1 MNIVNTK
8 VDDLTHQ
15 LTLNIAAEDYAAA
28 EKKKLNDIRRRA
40 DFKGFRKGMA
50 PMSLIQKVYGGQALG
65 DAINEII
72 NEQLYG
78 YINDNKLRVV
88 GEPLPSEDQPENEWR
103 SGADFTFKFD
113 VAETKELTF
122 DLGKDDKVPY
132 YNINVTEAAKK
143 EMKQNMLQQAGTLQD
158 AGKAGEEDFVIA
170 DLDNGEKK
178 VEGAYIAVRN
188 VEGDAHKLFVGAKPG
203 DQFDVDV
210 NAAFS
215 NETDRASMLKV
226 KKEEL
231 AGINPVFHATVKTV
245 RTFVAAVESQ
255 ETYDRLFGED
265 KVHSAEE
272 FDQAVA
278 AQLAANYK
286 QEADYRL
293 SKDIRD
299 YLVQKADI
307 QLPDAFLK
315 RWLLHI
321 NEGKFTAEQI
331 DADYPG
337 FAADFRWQIV
347 RDYLMGKYGLKVED
361 KDLREAAE
369 AYVAYQYAMYGMGN
383 VPQELLKGAAEN
395 VMKDEN
401 QRRRVTESVE
411 EQKVI
416 SAVKEVITQAP
427 KKISGEKFREL
438 K

>member
-1 MNIVNTK
+1 M
-8 VDDLTHQ
+8 
-15 LTLNIAAEDYAAA
+15 
-28 EKKKLNDIRRRA
+28 
-40 DFKGFRKGMA
+40 
-50 PMSLIQKVYGGQALG
+50 
-65 DAINEII
+65 
-72 NEQLYG
+72 
-78 YINDNKLRVV
+78 
-88 GEPLPSEDQPENEWR
+88 
-103 SGADFTFKFD
+103 
-113 VAETKELTF
+113 
-122 DLGKDDKVPY
+122 
-132 YNINVTEAAKK
+132 
-143 EMKQNMLQQAGTLQD
+143 
-158 AGKAGEEDFVIA
+158 
-170 DLDNGEKK
+170 
-178 VEGAYIAVRN
+178 EGAYIAVRN

-401 QRRRVTESVE
+401 QMRRVTESVE

-427 KKISGEKFREL
+427 KKISVEKFREL

>member
-1 MNIVNTK
+1 MNIVNK
-8 VDDLTHQ
+8 QLDELTHQ
-15 LTLNIAAEDYAAA
+15 LTLEIAAADYAEA
-28 EKKKLNDIRRRA
+28 EKKKLQEIRRKA
-40 DFKGFRKGMA
+40 EFKGFRKGMV
-50 PMSLIQKVYGGQALG
+50 PMSLIQKVYGPQALG
-65 DAINEII
+65 DAINAII

-401 QRRRVTESVE
+401 QMRRVTESVE

-427 KKISGEKFREL
+427 KKISVEKFREL

>member
-8 VDDLTHQ
+8 VDELTHQ

-78 YINDNKLRVV
+78 YINDNNLRVV

-158 AGKAGEEDFVIA
+158 AAKAGEEDFVIA
-170 DLDNGEKK
+170 DLDNGEKN

-188 VEGDAHKLFVGAKPG
+188 VEGDAHKLFLGAKPG
-203 DQFDVDV
+203 DQFDVDI

-215 NETDRASMLKV
+215 NETDRASMIKV

-265 KVHSAEE
+265 KVHSTEE
-272 FDQAVA
+272 FDQAIA

-307 QLPDAFLK
+307 ELPDAFLK

-347 RDYLMGKYGLKVED
+347 RDYLMGKYGLKIED

-401 QRRRVTESVE
+401 QMRRVTESVE

-427 KKISGEKFREL
+427 KKISVEKFREL

>member
-307 QLPDAFLK
+307 QLPDTFLK

-401 QRRRVTESVE
+401 QMRRVTESVE

-416 SAVKEVITQAP
+416 SAVKEVITLAP
-427 KKISGEKFREL
+427 KKISVEKFREL

>member
-8 VDDLTHQ
+8 VDELTHQ

-28 EKKKLNDIRRRA
+28 EKKKLNDIRRKA
-40 DFKGFRKGMA
+40 EFKGFRKGMV

-72 NEQLYG
+72 NQQLYG
-78 YINDNKLRVV
+78 YINDNQLRVV

-113 VAETKELTF
+113 IAETKELTF
-122 DLGKDDKVPY
+122 DLGKDDKVTY

-143 EMKQNMLQQAGTLQD
+143 EMKENMLRQVGNLED
-158 AGKAGEEDFVIA
+158 AEKAGEDDFVTA
-170 DLDNGEKK
+170 DLDNGEKT
-178 VEGAYIAVRN
+178 VEDAYIAVRN
-188 VEGDAHKLFVGAKPG
+188 VEGEAHKLFVGCKPG
-203 DQFDVDV
+203 DQFDVDI
-210 NAAFS
+210 NAAFT
-215 NETDRASMLKV
+215 NETDRASMIKV

-245 RTFVAAVESQ
+245 RTFVSAKEGQ
-255 ETYDRLFGED
+255 EAYDRLFGED

-272 FDQAVA
+272 FDAAVA
-278 AQLAANYK
+278 GQLEANYK

-299 YLVQKADI
+299 YLVGKADI

-315 RWLLHI
+315 RWLLRI

-331 DADYPG
+331 ETDYPG

-347 RDYLMGKYGLKVED
+347 RDYLMGKYGLKIED

-369 AYVAYQYAMYGMGN
+369 SYVAYQYAMYGI
-383 VPQELLKGAAEN
+383 
-395 VMKDEN
+395 
-401 QRRRVTESVE
+401 TESVE

-416 SAVKEVITQAP
+416 AAVRDVISLNA
-427 KKISGEKFREL
+427 KKISVEKFREL

>member
-401 QRRRVTESVE
+401 QMRRVTESVE

-427 KKISGEKFREL
+427 KKISVEKFREL

>member
-1 MNIVNTK
+1 MNIVNK
-8 VDDLTHQ
+8 QLDELTHQ
-15 LTLNIAAEDYAAA
+15 LTLEIAAADYAEA
-28 EKKKLNDIRRRA
+28 EKKKLHEIRRKA
-40 DFKGFRKGMA
+40 EFKGFRKGMV
-50 PMSLIQKVYGGQALG
+50 PMSLIQKVYGPQALG
-65 DAINEII
+65 DVINGII

-88 GEPLPSEDQPENEWR
+88 GEPLPSEDQPDNEWK
-103 SGADFTFKFD
+103 SGSDFTFKFD

-132 YNINVTEAAKK
+132 YNINITEAAKK
-143 EMKQNMLQQAGTLQD
+143 EMKENMLRQVGTLED

-188 VEGDAHKLFVGAKPG
+188 VEGDAHKLFAGCKKG
-203 DQFDVDV
+203 DQFDVNV
-210 NAAFS
+210 NEAFT
-215 NETDRASMLKV
+215 NETDRASMLKL

-231 AGINPVFHATVKTV
+231 EGLNPVFHAVVNNV
-245 RTFVAAVESQ
+245 RTFVAAKESQ
-255 ETYDRLFGED
+255 DTYDKLFGAD
-265 KVHSAEE
+265 QVHSAEE
-272 FDQAVA
+272 FDQAIA
-278 AQLAANYK
+278 ARLAANYK

-293 SKDIRD
+293 SKDVRD
-299 YLVQKADI
+299 YLVEKAAI

-331 DADYPG
+331 EAEYPA

-347 RDYLMGKYGLKVED
+347 RDYLMGKYGLKIED
-361 KDLREAAE
+361 KDLHEAAE

-383 VPQELLKGAAEN
+383 VPQELIRGAAEN

-401 QRRRVTESVE
+401 QMRRVTESVE

-416 SAVKEVITQAP
+416 AAVKDVISLAS
-427 KKISGEKFREL
+427 KKISVEKFREL

>member
-8 VDDLTHQ
+8 VDELTHQ

-78 YINDNKLRVV
+78 YINDNNLRVV

-122 DLGKDDKVPY
+122 DLGKDDKVPS

-158 AGKAGEEDFVIA
+158 AAKAGEEDFVIA
-170 DLDNGEKK
+170 DLDNGEKN

-188 VEGDAHKLFVGAKPG
+188 VEGDAHKLFLGAKPG
-203 DQFDVDV
+203 DQFDVDI

-215 NETDRASMLKV
+215 NETDRASMIKV

-265 KVHSAEE
+265 KVHSTEE
-272 FDQAVA
+272 FDQAIA

-307 QLPDAFLK
+307 ELPDAFLK

-347 RDYLMGKYGLKVED
+347 RDYLMGKYGLKIED

-401 QRRRVTESVE
+401 QMRRVTESVE

-427 KKISGEKFREL
+427 KKISVEKFREL

>member
-1 MNIVNTK
+1 MNIVNK
-8 VDDLTHQ
+8 QLDELTHQ
-15 LTLNIAAEDYAAA
+15 LTLEIAAADYAEA
-28 EKKKLNDIRRRA
+28 EKKKLQEIRRKA
-40 DFKGFRKGMA
+40 EFKGFRKGMV
-50 PMSLIQKVYGGQALG
+50 PMSLIQKVYGPQALG
-65 DAINEII
+65 DAINAII

-88 GEPLPSEDQPENEWR
+88 GEPLPSEDQPDNEWK

-143 EMKQNMLQQAGTLQD
+143 EMKENMLRQIGTLED
-158 AGKAGEEDFVIA
+158 ADKAGEEDFVTA
-170 DLDNGEKK
+170 DMDNGEKK

-188 VEGDAHKLFVGAKPG
+188 VEGAAHKLFVGCKKG
-203 DQFDVDV
+203 DQFDVNV
-210 NAAFS
+210 NEAFT
-215 NETDRASMLKV
+215 NETDRASMLKLR
-226 KKEEL
+226 KDEL
-231 AGINPVFHATVKTV
+231 EGLNPAFHAVVTSV
-245 RTFVAAVESQ
+245 RTFVAAKESQ
-255 ETYDRLFGED
+255 DAYDKLFGPD
-265 KVHSAEE
+265 QVHSAEE

-278 AQLAANYK
+278 ARLAANYK

-293 SKDIRD
+293 GKDVRD
-299 YLVQKADI
+299 YLVEKAAI

-331 DADYPG
+331 EADYPA

-347 RDYLMGKYGLKVED
+347 RDYLMDKYGLKIED

-383 VPQELLKGAAEN
+383 VPQELIKGAADN

-401 QRRRVTESVE
+401 QMRRVTESVE

-416 SAVKEVITQAP
+416 AAVKEVISLSS
-427 KKISGEKFREL
+427 KKISVEKFREL

>member
-231 AGINPVFHATVKTV
+231 AGLNPVFHATVKTV

-401 QRRRVTESVE
+401 QMRRVTESVE

-427 KKISGEKFREL
+427 KKISVEKFREL

>member
-158 AGKAGEEDFVIA
+158 AGKAGEEDFGIA
-170 DLDNGEKK
+170 DPDNGEKK

-401 QRRRVTESVE
+401 QMRRVTESVE

-416 SAVKEVITQAP
+416 AAVKDVISLAS
-427 KKISGEKFREL
+427 KKISVEKFREL

>member
-8 VDDLTHQ
+8 VDELTHQ

-88 GEPLPSEDQPENEWR
+88 GEPLPSVDQPENEWR

-132 YNINVTEAAKK
+132 YNINITEAAKK

-158 AGKAGEEDFVIA
+158 AAKAGEEDFVIA
-170 DLDNGEKK
+170 DLDNGEKN

-203 DQFDVDV
+203 DQFDVDI

-215 NETDRASMLKV
+215 NETDRASMIKV

-307 QLPDAFLK
+307 KLPDAFLK

-337 FAADFRWQIV
+337 FASDFRWQIV
-347 RDYLMGKYGLKVED
+347 RDYLMGKYGLKIED

-383 VPQELLKGAAEN
+383 VPQELLRGAAEN

-401 QRRRVTESVE
+401 QMRRVTESVE

-427 KKISGEKFREL
+427 KKISVEKFREL

>member
-8 VDDLTHQ
+8 VDELTHQ

-88 GEPLPSEDQPENEWR
+88 GEPLPSVDQPENEWR

-132 YNINVTEAAKK
+132 YNINITEAAKK

-158 AGKAGEEDFVIA
+158 AAKAGEEDFVIA
-170 DLDNGEKK
+170 DLDNGEKN

-203 DQFDVDV
+203 DQFDVDI

-215 NETDRASMLKV
+215 NETDRASMIKV

-347 RDYLMGKYGLKVED
+347 RDYLMGKYGLKIED

-383 VPQELLKGAAEN
+383 VPQELLRGAAEN

-401 QRRRVTESVE
+401 QMRRVTESVE

-427 KKISGEKFREL
+427 KKISVEKFREL

>member
-8 VDDLTHQ
+8 VDELTHQ

-88 GEPLPSEDQPENEWR
+88 GEPLPSVDQPENEWR

-132 YNINVTEAAKK
+132 YNINITEAAKK

-158 AGKAGEEDFVIA
+158 AAKAGEEDFVIA
-170 DLDNGEKK
+170 DLDNGEKN

-203 DQFDVDV
+203 DQFDVDI

-215 NETDRASMLKV
+215 NETDRASMIKV

-307 QLPDAFLK
+307 KLPDAFLK

-347 RDYLMGKYGLKVED
+347 RDYLMGKYGLKIED

-383 VPQELLKGAAEN
+383 VPQELLRGAAEN

-401 QRRRVTESVE
+401 QMRRVTESVE

-427 KKISGEKFREL
+427 KKISVEKFREL